1 MGRSIRLRHTEGI
14 GRRSPWCVDSFPVRC
29 LASFAGNVKRAMPAF
44 SFSLASCPN
53 RTSFLFLEQPENALP
68 LRFRGYGL
76 KQLLI
81 MFDVETMDESLHT
94 NLSCRCRPVET
105 KIRRL
110 TTLAWLGVP
119 LPVVRRLGA
128 ACRSRPTHVAKLGPV
143 GIQGV
148 AESALQVANR
158 FREVLPHATLPD
170 IQPPSAS
177 PAHNFLSLVTIAS

>member
-29 LASFAGNVKRAMPAF
+29 LASFAGNVKRAMPAL

-110 TTLAWLGVP
+110 TTLAWRAVTGRSKTWRGM
-119 LPVVRRLGA
+119 PV
-128 ACRSRPTHVAKLGPV
+128 
-143 GIQGV
+143 
-148 AESALQVANR
+148 
-158 FREVLPHATLPD
+158 
-170 IQPPSAS
+170 
-177 PAHNFLSLVTIAS
+177 PAHACSKARAGRDPRRRGKCAASREPLS